1 MLAVMSKY
9 HLSALGGGVTDFIDY
24 MRKDR
29 PHRWTALALS
39 ITIAGVIVWG
49 IWTSLLPPPAK
60 PEVIMVQSWPID
72 RSDFD
77 VRRDWLNRGLVE
89 NEQNRS
95 RRFAYGRLAE
105 AIGQDFED
113 QRATREFDDARAV
126 MLQAL
131 ADLDKAEREGR
142 PLPPLPR
149 SDATEGAPRP
159 RGDTAADQRALPS
172 APPPASAANRQ

>member
-1 MLAVMSKY
+1 MLVTMSKY
-9 HLSALGGGVTDFIDY
+9 NFSALGGGFSDFIDY
-24 MRKDR
+24 MKQER
-29 PHRWTALALS
+29 PHRWTSLALA
-39 ITIAGVIVWG
+39 ITIAGVIAWG
-49 IWTSLLPPPAK
+49 IWSSLLPPPPR

-89 NEQNRS
+89 NEQNRA

-105 AIGQDFED
+105 AIGQDFEG
-113 QRATREFDDARAV
+113 QRATREFDDARET

-131 ADLDKAEREGR
+131 ADLEKAEREGR

-159 RGDTAADQRALPS
+159 RGDDAAAQRALPN